1 MEIISISEEI
11 KAKRLPDE
19 DGNIIYDLFKSNFL
33 IDPSIN
39 LNEYVVGIEDEM
51 RIDIVM
57 SNIYGISIE
66 DTGTYL
72 KEIDIILHINGINNP
87 LNIKRGM
94 IIKYPNFAE
103 IFNFRV
109 QEEDVDVANSV
120 KKRLSFPNKKTRKD
134 KSRQEFIDN
143 GYSLPPTVLKTPKDP
158 VRIEDGKF
166 VIGGL

>member
-1 MEIISISEEI
+1 
-11 KAKRLPDE
+11 
-19 DGNIIYDLFKSNFL
+19 
-33 IDPSIN
+33 
-39 LNEYVVGIEDEM
+39 M